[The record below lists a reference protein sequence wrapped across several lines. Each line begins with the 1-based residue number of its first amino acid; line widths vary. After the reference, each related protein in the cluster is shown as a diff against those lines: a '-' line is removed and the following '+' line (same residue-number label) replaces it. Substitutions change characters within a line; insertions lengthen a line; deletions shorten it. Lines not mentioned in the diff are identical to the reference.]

1 MSEASGAVALE
12 HKRPRLEPIDITEPP
27 AKRVIGAVDRW
38 CEGDGAET
46 PPTRRSIDD
55 DDALRSRRSHGDPDV
70 EDDPAIGAVG
80 PLWFDGD
87 DEFGLRL
94 QPTPA
99 LAPGGVH
106 FDAAV
111 ATRTLFNRFG
121 APTLDEPFDDTMH
134 ADSRSPLS
142 FEADDALADDESEA
156 GDADVEDD
164 DELSHAHQ
172 AARALEYSSDSDGAR
187 FSSDDDDDDDDER
200 GARPHDWSDA
210 EQESELGDSDAELES
225 DELAESLGWR

>member
-1 MSEASGAVALE
+1 MKSVKTRFE
-12 HKRPRLEPIDITEPP
+12 
-27 AKRVIGAVDRW
+27 RVIT
-38 CEGDGAET
+38 T
-46 PPTRRSIDD
+46 PTAIFFPVAKAASKAAFPRTVVSARS
-55 DDALRSRRSHGDPDV
+55 AY
-70 EDDPAIGAVG
+70 
-80 PLWFDGD
+80 
-87 DEFGLRL
+87 
-94 QPTPA
+94 T
-99 LAPGGVH
+99 
-106 FDAAV
+106 
-111 ATRTLFNRFG
+111 
-121 APTLDEPFDDTMH
+121 FDDTMH